1 MTTSSIANG
10 GNIGSVRG
18 GHADVPSILAEFGV
32 GRYTSPMAQQY
43 VFMIPRTT
51 DPDAQGVIMLVEAV
65 QRGLKR
71 LNAHLDVSGILDQ
84 RTVDYLRQIS
94 GPSWHGKTWLQILGD
109 LSDAAQRRVRFSSPD
124 TGLSDYFVPT
134 SGIEISTGAVVFLAI
149 GSYFVYRMLR
159 GRKCTTS

>member
-32 GRYTSPMAQQY
+32 GRFNSPMLQQY

-65 QRGLKR
+65 QRGLQR
-71 LNAHLDVSGILDQ
+71 LGAPVRPSGILDQ
-84 RTVDYLRQIS
+84 RTVDYLRRVS

-109 LSDAAQRRVRFSSPD
+109 LSDAAARRVRFNQPGA
-124 TGLSDYFVPT
+124 GLSDYFVPT
-134 SGIEISTGAVVFLAI
+134 SGIEISTGAVAFLAV
-149 GSYFVYRMLR
+149 GAYFVYRAFR
-159 GRKCTTS
+159 R